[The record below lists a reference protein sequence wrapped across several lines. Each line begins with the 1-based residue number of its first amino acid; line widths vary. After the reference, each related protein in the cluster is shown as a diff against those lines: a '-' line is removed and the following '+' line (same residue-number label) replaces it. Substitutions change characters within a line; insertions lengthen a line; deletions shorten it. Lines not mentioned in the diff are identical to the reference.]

1 MDGVITVS
9 AADRAMARGE
19 AQLGEG
25 KRGLAAV
32 AANTLALCV
41 RHTVWSTSVLGGYHP
56 SRIPTRTIRDRLRI
70 GTKTALTST
79 QWVSGLRVARR
90 GAQAGV
96 GLPTTG
102 SSRRRSGGGLQ
113 NAEIAFRWDWYKL
126 ETP

>member
-41 RHTVWSTSVLGGYHP
+41 RHTLCVCAVPRCT
-56 SRIPTRTIRDRLRI
+56 
-70 GTKTALTST
+70 
-79 QWVSGLRVARR
+79 
-90 GAQAGV
+90 
-96 GLPTTG
+96 
-102 SSRRRSGGGLQ
+102 
-113 NAEIAFRWDWYKL
+113 
-126 ETP
+126 